1 MVTSISKMVYL
12 WIINNMA
19 KKKKNLKKNILI
31 TGGSGFIGSA
41 ITKHLVKEKNRV
53 IVFDN
58 NSRGKSR
65 RLIEVKNK
73 IKFIKGD
80 IRNKKKLLS
89 IKGKVDTVIHLAY
102 VNGTKFFYKKPFEI
116 LDIAVN
122 GLINVLDFCKKKKVK
137 NFYLASSSEV
147 YQNPLKIP
155 TDEEEM
161 LKIPN
166 IHNPRYSYGGGKII
180 SELYGIH
187 FAKKFLKKFIIFRPH
202 NVYGKDMGN
211 EHVVPEFIN
220 RFKKLGNKKNFLI
233 YGTGQEVRSFIHID
247 DFISG
252 FDKVFKKGKN
262 QEIYNIGTS
271 EKIKI
276 SKLAKLIAK
285 ILGKSVKFKKTKVLK
300 GSPSVRCPNIKKIKK
315 LGFRQNIRLK
325 DGIKKILN

>member
-1 MVTSISKMVYL
+1 MV
-12 WIINNMA
+12 
-19 KKKKNLKKNILI
+19 KKKKNLKKNVLI

-41 ITKHLVKEKNRV
+41 ITKYIVENKFNA

-58 NSRGKSR
+58 NSRGNLR
-65 RLIEVKNK
+65 RLSKIRKK

-89 IKGKVDTVIHLAY
+89 INGNIDTVIHLAY
-102 VNGTKFFYKKPFEI
+102 VNGTKFFYKKPYEI

-122 GLINVLDFCKKKKVK
+122 GLLNILEFCKKKKVK
-137 NFYLASSSEV
+137 NFFLASSSEV
-147 YQNPLKIP
+147 YQSPIKIP
-155 TDEEEM
+155 TDEKEM
-161 LKIPN
+161 LKIPD
-166 IHNPRYSYGGGKII
+166 IHNPRYSYGGGKIF

-187 FAKKFLKKFIIFRPH
+187 FAKKYLRKFVIFRPH

-211 EHVVPEFIN
+211 DHVIPEFLN

-233 YGTGQEVRSFIHID
+233 YGTGNEIRSFIHIN

-262 QEIYNIGTS
+262 LEIYNIGTE

-276 SKLAKLIAK
+276 SNLALLISR
-285 ILGKSVKFKKTKVLK
+285 ILKKPIKFKKTKILK
-300 GSPSVRCPNIKKIKK
+300 GSPNIRCPNINKIKK
-315 LGFRQNIRLK
+315 LGFKQKIRLK
-325 DGIKKILN
+325 KGILSIISDL

>member
-1 MVTSISKMVYL
+1 MV
-12 WIINNMA
+12 

-41 ITKHLVKEKNRV
+41 ITKYLVKEKNKV
-53 IVFDN
+53 IVLDN

-65 RLIEVKNK
+65 RLNEVKNK

-80 IRNKKKLLS
+80 IRDKKKLLS
-89 IKGKVDTVIHLAY
+89 IKGNIDTVIHLAY
-102 VNGTKFFYKKPFEI
+102 VNGTKSFYKKPFEI

-122 GLINVLDFCKKKKVK
+122 GLMNILDFCKKKKVK

-187 FAKKFLKKFIIFRPH
+187 FAKKFFKKFIIFRPH

-211 EHVVPEFIN
+211 EHVIPEFIN

-233 YGTGQEVRSFIHID
+233 YGTGQEIRSFIHID
-247 DFISG
+247 DFIFG

-276 SKLAKLIAK
+276 SKLAKLIAR
-285 ILGKSVKFKKTKVLK
+285 ILGKSIKFKKTKVLK
-300 GSPSVRCPNIKKIKK
+300 GSPTVRCPNIKKIKK
-315 LGFRQNIRLK
+315 IGFKQNIRLK
-325 DGIKKILN
+325 DGINKILN

>member
-12 WIINNMA
+12 WSGNNMA
-19 KKKKNLKKNILI
+19 KKKKNLKKNILV

-41 ITKHLVKEKNRV
+41 ITKYLVKKGKKV

-58 NSRGKSR
+58 NSRGRAR
-65 RLIEVKNK
+65 RLKDVQGK

-80 IRNKKKLLS
+80 IRESRKLLQ
-89 IKGKVDTVIHLAY
+89 INNVETVIHLAY

-122 GLINVLDFCKKKKVK
+122 GLLNILNFCKKKKVK
-137 NFYLASSSEV
+137 NFFLASSSEV
-147 YQNPLKIP
+147 YQNAFKIP
-155 TDEEEM
+155 TDEKEM

-187 FAKKFLKKFIIFRPH
+187 FAKKYFKKFIIFRPH

-211 EHVVPEFIN
+211 EHVIPEFIN
-220 RFKKLGNKKNFLI
+220 RLRKLKKKNKFLI
-233 YGTGQEVRSFIHID
+233 YGTGKEVRAFTHIN

-252 FDKVFKKGKN
+252 FDKIFTKGKN
-262 QEIYNIGTS
+262 NEIYNIGTT
-271 EKIKI
+271 EKITI
-276 SKLAKLIAK
+276 AKLANLIAS
-285 ILGKSVKFKKTKVLK
+285 ILGKKIKFKKTKLLK
-300 GSPSVRCPNIKKIKK
+300 GSPSVRCPNIDKIKK
-315 LGFRQNIRLK
+315 LGYKQKIRLK
-325 DGIKKILN
+325 DGITKLIN

>member
-1 MVTSISKMVYL
+1 MVYL
-12 WIINNMA
+12 WSINYMV

-41 ITKHLVKEKNRV
+41 ITKYLVKEKHKV
-53 IVFDN
+53 TVYDN
-58 NSRGKSR
+58 NSRGKSK
-65 RLIEVKNK
+65 RLKEVKKK
-73 IKFIKGD
+73 ISFIKGD
-80 IRNKKKLLS
+80 IRDKKKLLS

-102 VNGTKFFYKKPFEI
+102 VNGTKFFYKKPYEI

-122 GLINVLDFCKKKKVK
+122 GLLNILEFCKKKNVK

-147 YQNPLKIP
+147 YQNPHKIP
-155 TDEEEM
+155 TNEQEM
-161 LKIPN
+161 LKIPD

-180 SELYGIH
+180 SELYGMN
-187 FAKKFLKKFIIFRPH
+187 FAKKYLKKFVIFRPH

-211 EHVVPEFIN
+211 DHVIPEFIN
-220 RFKKLGNKKNFLI
+220 RFRKLGNKKNFLI
-233 YGTGQEVRSFIHID
+233 FGTGQEVRSFIYID
-247 DFISG
+247 DFILG

-285 ILGKSVKFKKTKVLK
+285 IFGKKIKFKKTKILK
-300 GSPSVRCPNIKKIKK
+300 GSPSKRCPDINKIKR
-315 LGFRQNIRLK
+315 LGFNQKIRLK
-325 DGIKKILN
+325 DGIKKLLK

>member
-1 MVTSISKMVYL
+1 MVYL
-12 WIINNMA
+12 WIVNNMA

-41 ITKHLVKEKNRV
+41 ITKHLVKEKNKI

-65 RLIEVKNK
+65 RLKEVKNK
-73 IKFIKGD
+73 IKFIIGD
-80 IRNKKKLLS
+80 IRDKKKLLS
-89 IKGKVDTVIHLAY
+89 IKDNVDTVIHLAY

-122 GLINVLDFCKKKKVK
+122 GLINILDFCKKKKVK

-147 YQNPLKIP
+147 YQNPFKIP

-211 EHVVPEFIN
+211 EHVIPEFIN

-233 YGTGQEVRSFIHID
+233 YGTGQEIRSFIHID

-276 SKLAKLIAK
+276 FKLARLIAR
-285 ILGKSVKFKKTKVLK
+285 ILGKSIKFKKTKVLK

-315 LGFRQNIRLK
+315 LGFKQNIRLK

>member
-1 MVTSISKMVYL
+1 MPCIFWAIRQYHKWNL
-12 WIINNMA
+12 C
-19 KKKKNLKKNILI
+19 KRKN
-31 TGGSGFIGSA
+31 
-41 ITKHLVKEKNRV
+41 
-53 IVFDN
+53 
-58 NSRGKSR
+58 
-65 RLIEVKNK
+65 
-73 IKFIKGD
+73 
-80 IRNKKKLLS
+80 
-89 IKGKVDTVIHLAY
+89 
-102 VNGTKFFYKKPFEI
+102 
-116 LDIAVN
+116 
-122 GLINVLDFCKKKKVK
+122 VK

-211 EHVVPEFIN
+211 DHVIPEFIN

-233 YGTGQEVRSFIHID
+233 YGSGQEVRSFIHID

-252 FDKVFKKGKN
+252 FDKVFKKGRN

-276 SKLAKLIAK
+276 SKLAKMISK
-285 ILGKSVKFKKTKVLK
+285 IIGKNIKFKKTKVLK

-315 LGFRQNIRLK
+315 LGFRQKIRLK
-325 DGIKKILN
+325 DGIKKTLN

>member
-1 MVTSISKMVYL
+1 
-12 WIINNMA
+12 MA
-19 KKKKNLKKNILI
+19 KKKKTLKKNILI

-41 ITKHLVKEKNRV
+41 ITKYLVKEKNKI

-58 NSRGKSR
+58 NSRGRSR
-65 RLIEVKNK
+65 RLKKIKNK

-80 IRNKKKLLS
+80 IRSKKQLLS

-102 VNGTKFFYKKPFEI
+102 VNGTKFFYKKPYEI

-122 GLINVLDFCKKKKVK
+122 GLLNVLDLCKRKNVK

-211 EHVVPEFIN
+211 DHVIPEFIN

-233 YGTGQEVRSFIHID
+233 YGSGQEVRSFIHID

-252 FDKVFKKGKN
+252 FDKVFKKGRN

-276 SKLAKLIAK
+276 SKLAKMISK
-285 ILGKSVKFKKTKVLK
+285 IIGKNIKFKKTKVLK

-315 LGFRQNIRLK
+315 LGFRQKIRLK

>member
-1 MVTSISKMVYL
+1 MRS
-12 WIINNMA
+12 
-19 KKKKNLKKNILI
+19 NILV

-41 ITKHLVKEKNRV
+41 IVNYLVHRGHKV

-58 NSRGKSR
+58 NSRGKLK
-65 RLIEVKNK
+65 RLLGVKNK

-89 IKGKVDTVIHLAY
+89 IAGPIDTVIHLAY
-102 VNGTKFFYKKPFEI
+102 VNGTEYFYKKPFEI

-122 GLINVLDFCKKKKVK
+122 GLINIFDFCKKKKVK

-155 TDEEEM
+155 TDETEM

-166 IHNPRYSYGGGKII
+166 LHNPRYSYGGGKII
-180 SELYGIH
+180 SELYGLY

-211 EHVVPEFIN
+211 EHVIPQFVN
-220 RFKKLGNKKNFLI
+220 RFRNLSNNKIFKIHGSGNEI
-233 YGTGQEVRSFIHID
+233 RSFIHID
-247 DFISG
+247 DFVSG
-252 FDKVFKKGKN
+252 FDKIFNKGKN
-262 QEIYNIGTS
+262 QEIYNIGTN

-276 SKLAKLIAK
+276 SSLAKLIAK
-285 ILGKSVKFKKTKVLK
+285 ILNKKIKLKKINILK
-300 GSPSVRCPNIKKIKK
+300 GSPTKRCPDIKKIKK
-315 LGFRQNIRLK
+315 LGFKQNISLK
-325 DGIKKILN
+325 DGIKRILN